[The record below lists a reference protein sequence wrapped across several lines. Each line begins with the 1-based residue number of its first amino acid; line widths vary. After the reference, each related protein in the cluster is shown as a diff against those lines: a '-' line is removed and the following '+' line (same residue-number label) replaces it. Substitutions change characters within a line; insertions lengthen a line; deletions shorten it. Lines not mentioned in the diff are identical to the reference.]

1 MWPEKL
7 LAAGELNAT
16 EMNVGRSGAEW
27 NPVSIVA
34 AALRIGMFIT
44 CALPCASDI
53 VPCLVA
59 NGRATNVV

>member
-7 LAAGELNAT
+7 LAAGGLNAT

-27 NPVSIVA
+27 DPVSIVA
-34 AALRIGMFIT
+34 AALRKGMCIT
-44 CALPCASDI
+44 CPLLCRQGS

-59 NGRATNVV
+59 HGQGTNVV